1 MLIIRYE
8 RVVSRLPL
16 FVEQNINVEA
26 PLKFKRR
33 LEVKNQRYKHQ
44 NYTTI
49 NRVLGQAHYTKN
61 DSHALKKVL
70 KVRR

>member
-26 PLKFKRR
+26 PLKFKGR
-33 LEVKNQRYKHQ
+33 LEVKISK
-44 NYTTI
+44 I
-49 NRVLGQAHYTKN
+49 QASKLYHN
-61 DSHALKKVL
+61 
-70 KVRR
+70 

>member
-8 RVVSRLPL
+8 RVVSCLPL
-16 FVEQNINVEA
+16 FVEQNINAKA
-26 PLKFKRR
+26 PLKFKSR
-33 LEVKNQRYKHQ
+33 LEVKYQRYKHQ
-44 NYTTI
+44 SYTII

>member
-16 FVEQNINVEA
+16 FMEQNINAKA

-33 LEVKNQRYKHQ
+33 LEVKISKIQESKLYHN
-44 NYTTI
+44 
-49 NRVLGQAHYTKN
+49 
-61 DSHALKKVL
+61 
-70 KVRR
+70 

>member
-8 RVVSRLPL
+8 RVISRLPL
-16 FVEQNINVEA
+16 FVGQNINAEA

-33 LEVKNQRYKHQ
+33 LEVKISKIQASKLYH
-44 NYTTI
+44 NY
-49 NRVLGQAHYTKN
+49 RVLGQAHYTKN